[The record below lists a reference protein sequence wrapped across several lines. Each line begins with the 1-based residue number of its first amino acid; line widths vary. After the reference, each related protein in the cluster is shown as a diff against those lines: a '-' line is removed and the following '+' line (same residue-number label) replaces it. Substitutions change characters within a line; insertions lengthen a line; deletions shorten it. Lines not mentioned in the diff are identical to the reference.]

1 MIVGSPRIGRY
12 DIERHLASGGMA
24 EVYQARDSLTGILVA
39 LKIPHDGEEIW
50 EAERTGAMLQIE
62 LSKRDERV
70 PRVFEIGCGEER
82 FVAMEY
88 VEGEDLSRR
97 LLSGPLEWC
106 EATLVAIELC
116 GVLGTARS
124 CCADNGEP
132 GGIVHGDIKPRN
144 IRLQGRGHIKV
155 LDFGIAKA
163 LRQTRSETR
172 NLYGSVPY
180 SSPERLDRGHVDYH
194 SDLWS
199 VAVVLYEMLEGRRPF
214 RAADDVDLERAIR
227 SGARPAPLER
237 PLPAAFGALLDRAF
251 APGLA
256 ERYASAEEM
265 ERDLRAVLLDGEEAT
280 RRTGAAAAE
289 VTRRTLDPA
298 LEPETRRTLPAVNG
312 AAQAEITRR
321 TTAAAAQPVAP
332 AAGPAPTAAS
342 PAPVRKRRLPWK
354 AIGFLILLFFAVR
367 EISALGA
374 ARNLRAGLPSR
385 PRGDAGPVWT
395 EYERVIRGHSLV
407 HLSGVDGAVR
417 DWMVSHADDLL
428 SRYRSDTPT
437 IYENGWRSAEALL
450 QHAITIDPGNR
461 HIQARL
467 EFCRAHLLRIAAR
480 DSKQPDQSNSS
491 YDEAVSRFER
501 AAYLWPGWGDPQI
514 GLAQI
519 YAYGKRDPERTS
531 EALGRARQD
540 GYPFGERETA
550 LLGDAYRMRAERRWA
565 GSTDAFDPDQLYRH
579 LERIRED
586 CVHAME
592 QYELVPAYAGVSKNL
607 RAARELLAKVDA
619 RLRALSDE
627 PEPLP
632 LHLGVGGST

>member
-12 DIERHLASGGMA
+12 DVERHLASGGMA
-24 EVYQARDSLTGILVA
+24 EVYQARDTVTGACVA

-50 EAERTGAMLQIE
+50 EAERTGALLQIE

-70 PRVFEIGCGEER
+70 PYVFEIGHGEDR

-97 LLSGPLEWC
+97 LLSGPLEWR
-106 EATLVAIELC
+106 EATALAIELC

-124 CCADNGEP
+124 CCASNGEP

-144 IRLQGRGHIKV
+144 IRLREDGGIKV

-214 RAADDVDLERAIR
+214 RAADDVELERAIR
-227 SGARPAPLER
+227 SGARPTPLER
-237 PLPAAFGALLDRAF
+237 PLPAAFGAMLDRAF
-251 APGLA
+251 APALEG
-256 ERYASAEEM
+256 RYASAQEM
-265 ERDLRAVLLDGEEAT
+265 ENDLRAVLEGGEEAT
-280 RRTGAAAAE
+280 RRTAG
-289 VTRRTLDPA
+289 
-298 LEPETRRTLPAVNG
+298 G
-312 AAQAEITRR
+312 SSEITRR
-321 TTAAAAQPVAP
+321 TVDTARTPEASVETKRTLPAGGAAATATSAAP
-332 AAGPAPTAAS
+332 AATPQAPVAM
-342 PAPVRKRRLPWK
+342 PVRKRRIPWK
-354 AIGFLILLFFAVR
+354 LFVFLLVVFLVGR

-374 ARNLRAGLPSR
+374 ARSLRAGLPSR
-385 PRGDAGPVWT
+385 PRGDAAAVWT

-437 IYENGWRSAEALL
+437 IYENGWRSAETLL
-450 QHAITIDPGNR
+450 QHALTIDPGNH

-467 EFCRAHLLRIAAR
+467 EFCGAHLLRIAAR
-480 DSKQPDQSNSS
+480 DSKQADQSSSS

-501 AAYLWPGWGDPQI
+501 AASLWPGWADPQI

-531 EALGRARQD
+531 EALERARQD

-565 GSTDAFDPDQLYRH
+565 GSTDAFDSDQLYRH
-579 LERIRED
+579 LQRIHED
-586 CVHAME
+586 CVQALQ
-592 QYELVPAYAGVSKNL
+592 QYELVPAYAGVAHNL
-607 RAARELLAKVDA
+607 RASHDLLAKVD
-619 RLRALSDE
+619 RKMRALSGE
-627 PEPLP
+627 PEFAPEP
-632 LHLGVGGST
+632 HPDVRGST